1 MQKRC
6 HNCFLVYDDVSGMC
20 PYCGFMEGEPGK
32 EPYYL
37 SPGTVLK
44 EHYIIGE
51 VVGAGGF
58 GITYK
63 AWDTVLERKVAIKE
77 YYPVQMVTRVPGE
90 EEVVVFLNKR
100 EAEFKKG
107 LYDFL
112 QEAKIMSQ
120 FRNSENV
127 CNSYDQFEM
136 NGTAYIVMEFLE
148 GQTLK
153 GYVKS
158 RKENPLE
165 ESEILTIISQVL
177 SGLEDIH
184 KNNVI
189 HLDIAPDNIWI
200 MPDGRIKI
208 IDFGAAKSKQVKK
221 DNETIILKPG
231 FAPPEQYRRNGK
243 IGPWTDIYA
252 VGATL
257 YFLLTGEVPLESSDR
272 DKEDVMQEPAMLAV
286 ISKVANDVTMRAMA
300 VRPELRFK
308 TAREF
313 ATELYKEKVRSLE
326 NEIKRRKRNR
336 RSFLLAMA
344 VTLAAVATMVAYYG
358 MFKNKIQEDT
368 LLIWVSVDN
377 ALENAEAEQERY
389 LSVVEQFNE
398 IYPQVTVEVVV
409 KDSNSVEEEFLATP
423 RKERP
428 DLIETS
434 SLSMG
439 TVEELVSLESVAE
452 RYGESMLSVVASA
465 VEERE
470 IPTGFYVNVIYAEID
485 KQLSELV
492 KKNTLE
498 QFISEKTGYC
508 ESDSRFYFEIQ
519 SVVAGRYQVM
529 ESVDKQVYQADKFGV
544 YRRSANKKKAAVAFL
559 EYMLTD
565 AAQDVLYVQNQSEY
579 MPVIENAWMEF
590 LNVYSE
596 LEYLEESIDTYSGVI
611 E

>member
-1 MQKRC
+1 MQIRC
-6 HNCFLVYDDVSGMC
+6 HNCFQVYDDVSEMC
-20 PYCGFMEGEPGK
+20 PHCGFMAGEPGK

-37 SPGTVLK
+37 VPGTILK
-44 EHYIIGE
+44 EHYVIGE

-165 ESEILTIISQVL
+165 EAEILTIISQVL

-286 ISKVANDVTMRAMA
+286 VSKVANDVTMRAMA

-308 TAREF
+308 TAKEF

-326 NEIKRRKRNR
+326 NELKRRKRNR
-336 RSFLLAMA
+336 RNFLLAMA
-344 VTLAAVATMVAYYG
+344 VTLTAVASMVVYYG
-358 MFKNKIQEDT
+358 MFKNKVQEDS
-368 LLIWVSVDN
+368 LLVWVSVDN
-377 ALENAEAEQERY
+377 ALETAEAEKARY
-389 LSVVEQFNE
+389 ALVAEQFNE
-398 IYPQVTVEVVV
+398 IYPQVTVEIVV
-409 KDSNSVEEEFLATP
+409 KDSECMEADFWATA
-423 RKERP
+423 KSDRP
-428 DLIETS
+428 DLIETGA
-434 SLSMG
+434 LS
-439 TVEELVSLESVAE
+439 TSIVDELVSLESVME
-452 RYGESMLSVVASA
+452 RYGESMLSAIVPA
-465 VEERE
+465 VNDKE
-470 IPTGFYVNVIYAEID
+470 IPTGCYINVIYAEID
-485 KQLSELV
+485 KQLSELI
-492 KKNTLE
+492 KKNTLD

-519 SVVAGRYQVM
+519 GAVAGRYQVI
-529 ESVDKQVYQADKFGV
+529 ESLDKQVHLADKFGV

-565 AAQDVLYVQNQSEY
+565 AAQDVLYVQNQSGY
-579 MPVIENAWMEF
+579 MPVVENAWMEF

-596 LEYLEESIDTYSGVI
+596 LEYLEKSIDIYSVI
-611 E
+611 AE

>member
-6 HNCFLVYDDVSGMC
+6 INCFQIYDDVSGMC
-20 PYCGFMEGEPGK
+20 PHCGYVMGEPGK

-37 SPGTVLK
+37 VPGTILK
-44 EHYIIGE
+44 EHYVIGE

-272 DKEDVMQEPAMLAV
+272 DKEDVMQEPAMLAM

-344 VTLAAVATMVAYYG
+344 ITLAAVASMVVYYG
-358 MFKNKIQEDT
+358 MFKNKIQEDS
-368 LLIWVSVDN
+368 LLVWVSVDK
-377 ALENAEAEQERY
+377 ALETAEAEKERY
-389 LSVVEQFNE
+389 ALVVEQFTE
-398 IYPQVTVEVVV
+398 IYPQVTVEIVV
-409 KDSNSVEEEFLATP
+409 KDSNSVEEDFLSTP
-423 RKERP
+423 KKERP

-434 SLSMG
+434 SLSAG
-439 TVEELVSLESVAE
+439 TVEELVSLKSVAE
-452 RYGESMLSVVASA
+452 RYGESMLPVVVAT

-492 KKNTLE
+492 KENALE

-508 ESDSRFYFEIQ
+508 ESDSRFYFKIQ
-519 SVVAGRYQVM
+519 SAVAGRYQVI
-529 ESVDKQVYQADKFGV
+529 ESADKQLHLADKFGV
-544 YRRSANKKKAAVAFL
+544 YRRSENKKKAAVAFL

-579 MPVIENAWMEF
+579 MPIVENAWMEF
-590 LNVYSE
+590 LSVYNE
-596 LEYLEESIDTYSGVI
+596 LEYLEESIDTYSVI
-611 E
+611 AE